1 MTDAEI
7 KDRTAN
13 KCFAKINVL
22 ENSLEYLAIQKPYF
36 AYTQE
41 MIDAQISFKR
51 RELTRYESKLYIQW
65 IQRSIS

>member
-1 MTDAEI
+1 MTDIEI

-41 MIDAQISFKR
+41 MIDSQISFKR
-51 RELTRYESKLYIQW
+51 RELTIWNHLALLNETTT
-65 IQRSIS
+65 

>member
-13 KCFAKINVL
+13 KCFAKINSL

-36 AYTQE
+36 AYTRE
-41 MIDAQISFKR
+41 MIDALSLIH
-51 RELTRYESKLYIQW
+51 I
-65 IQRSIS
+65 